1 MLPRGGPM
9 RRRSRQRPRLGRH
22 AVFGA
27 CAVLA
32 AAALAQASEGDR
44 RAKPEAG
51 AAAPPSAAALQTVAS
66 AANVERRPAPG
77 NSRRIAPANAGP
89 AGSPTGTRTVV
100 AAHQRAAPRPAIT
113 LRDAAAIVRQSYGG
127 NVVHSAAAPQPAAEA
142 VESAR
147 YRIRVDVNGR
157 VKTVFVD
164 QTGRILQPRALSGG
178 ARGAGPSHGKAL
190 SGGRSPASG
199 APGAGPSQN
208 DNASADH

>member
-1 MLPRGGPM
+1 M

-44 RAKPEAG
+44 PAKSEAG
-51 AAAPPSAAALQTVAS
+51 AAAPPSNEALQMVAS
-66 AANVERRPAPG
+66 AGSVERRPAPR
-77 NSRRIAPANAGP
+77 NSRQIAPANAGP
-89 AGSPTGTRTVV
+89 AGSPTGTRIVV
-100 AAHQRAAPRPAIT
+100 AAHQRAVPKPTIT

-142 VESAR
+142 VEGAR
-147 YRIRVDVNGR
+147 YRIRVDVDGR
-157 VKTVFVD
+157 VKSVLVD
-164 QTGRILQPRALSGG
+164 QTGRILQPPQALSGK
-178 ARGAGPSHGKAL
+178 ALGAGPSQERAL

-199 APGAGPSQN
+199 ARGAGPSQN
-208 DNASADH
+208 DNASTDH